1 MKKITL
7 LKSLFVAVMLSLF
20 SFSVVAEETL
30 AYTISFENTKTADG
44 SSALTTSNFVN
55 KAIIV
60 GQEYVASCTETN
72 KCYEGKEALKIGSAS
87 AKGYFTLSLSDD
99 GQVNATK
106 VVLYTTKWKDT
117 DGDDFICTINGT
129 SSTLKI
135 SDVNTVDVNA
145 KIETIKI

>member
-44 SSALTTSNFVN
+44 TAALTTSNFVN
-55 KAIIV
+55 AIIE
-60 GQEYVASCTETN
+60 GQEYVASCTETA
-72 KCYEGKEALKIGSAS
+72 KCYDGIKALKLGSSS

-117 DGDDFICTINGT
+117 EGDDFICTINGT

-135 SDVNTVDVNA
+135 SDVHLYHFS
-145 KIETIKI
+145 